1 MVCEIDPPSRE
12 GYGATS
18 ATRMKIGPTGRLSR
32 LLHCHDTSGANCP
45 SRTGDW
51 LRVRHPRLVARATST

>member
-1 MVCEIDPPSRE
+1 MVREIDPPSRE
-12 GYGATS
+12 GYV
-18 ATRMKIGPTGRLSR
+18 ATRATRVNIGPSGRLSR

-51 LRVRHPRLVARATST
+51 LRVRHPRPVARAAST

>member
-32 LLHCHDTSGANCP
+32 LLHCHDTSRANF
-45 SRTGDW
+45 RY
-51 LRVRHPRLVARATST
+51 A